1 MRSFKQSITT
11 AKRVLQQLKHDPR
24 TVALLLLIP
33 LVLMAIL
40 RYVFGTNSQLFA
52 KVGPLL
58 IAVFPFTLMFVVTS
72 ISMLRERTSGTL
84 ERLLTT
90 PASKIGLLLGY
101 GMAFGGLALLQVA
114 LTIGLCVSVLGLS
127 VTGNL
132 DLLAFV
138 AVLDALLGMSFGL
151 LISAF
156 ANSEFQA
163 VQFMPAF
170 VFPQL
175 LVSGIF
181 YPRPEMSALLQF
193 LSDIFPM
200 TYVVDGASRASTGQY
215 GGSTM
220 FIDVLVVV
228 VIIPASLCLGA
239 LTLRRQTN

>member
-127 VTGNL
+127 LEPPTH
-132 DLLAFV
+132 
-138 AVLDALLGMSFGL
+138 
-151 LISAF
+151 SA
-156 ANSEFQA
+156 N
-163 VQFMPAF
+163 
-170 VFPQL
+170 
-175 LVSGIF
+175 
-181 YPRPEMSALLQF
+181 
-193 LSDIFPM
+193 
-200 TYVVDGASRASTGQY
+200 
-215 GGSTM
+215 
-220 FIDVLVVV
+220 
-228 VIIPASLCLGA
+228 
-239 LTLRRQTN
+239 